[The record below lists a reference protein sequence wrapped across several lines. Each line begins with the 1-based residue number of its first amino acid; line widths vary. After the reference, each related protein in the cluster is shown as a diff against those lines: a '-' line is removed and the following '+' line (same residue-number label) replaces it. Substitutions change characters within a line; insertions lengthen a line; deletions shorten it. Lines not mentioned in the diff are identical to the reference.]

1 MLLKPIQLD
10 NDVDLW
16 GLNLDAS
23 PAELA
28 VFEQSLARDELERA
42 SRFLFT
48 RDRQRY
54 IAGRGMVREILS
66 RYTRLEPA
74 QLEFSYS
81 PFGKPSLAGSARE
94 SGIRFNLAH
103 SDGIGLL
110 AVARGREIGVDIE
123 RIRPEAARDS
133 VAEHFFAPAEVAAL
147 RALPD
152 SLQAAAFFNCWTRKE
167 AFLKAHGHGLSLPL
181 DQFEVT
187 LLPGEPAS
195 LIATR
200 FDPSAVSRWA
210 LREVAAPEGYAA
222 ALALEIKN

>member
-1 MLLKPIQLD
+1 M
-10 NDVDLW
+10 
-16 GLNLDAS
+16 
-23 PAELA
+23 
-28 VFEQSLARDELERA
+28 
-42 SRFLFT
+42 
-48 RDRQRY
+48 
-54 IAGRGMVREILS
+54 
-66 RYTRLEPA
+66 
-74 QLEFSYS
+74 
-81 PFGKPSLAGSARE
+81 
-94 SGIRFNLAH
+94 AH